1 MTIQAAH
8 AKLSASGSDKWM
20 SCTPSARLEEGF
32 PDESSEFAREGTFA
46 HAVFEQDLLTYLGR
60 GTEPLPPEL
69 LHFDTPD
76 LRQHVATAVQVAI
89 EMIERARLNCKDSV
103 VMVEQRLNFSRWV
116 PEGFGTGDLVIIADD
131 LVEVADLK
139 FGKGIAVL
147 AENNS
152 QMRLY
157 GLGALDELGHLYD
170 VKRVRMTIL
179 QPRLDNWS
187 SEELTAQELLGWAD
201 AHVVPRA
208 KLAWAGEGAFVPGTH
223 CTKGFCKARFTCA
236 ARAEEGMAL
245 ARESFSLLKP
255 ELLSTDQVVQ
265 VLERADLAMAWLSD
279 VKDFAL
285 KAAKDGTSFTGFKLV
300 EGRSNRRYID
310 ADQVAQRLIDNGIEE
325 AVLYER
331 NLLGVTAM
339 EAAITKKKFTEL
351 LGDLIEKPPGK
362 PALVPASDKRAALS
376 PFTALDAQTAA
387 ASDTQHFLEIK

>member
-1 MTIQAAH
+1 
-8 AKLSASGSDKWM
+8 
-20 SCTPSARLEEGF
+20 
-32 PDESSEFAREGTFA
+32 
-46 HAVFEQDLLTYLGR
+46 VFEQDLLTYLGR

-208 KLAWAGEGAFVPGTH
+208 KLAWAGEGAFVAGAH

-236 ARAEEGMAL
+236 ARAEEGMSL
-245 ARESFSLLKP
+245 ARQSFSLLKP
-255 ELLSTDQVVQ
+255 ELLTTDQVVA

-310 ADQVAQRLIDNGIEE
+310 ADQVAQ
-325 AVLYER
+325 
-331 NLLGVTAM
+331 
-339 EAAITKKKFTEL
+339 
-351 LGDLIEKPPGK
+351 
-362 PALVPASDKRAALS
+362 
-376 PFTALDAQTAA
+376 
-387 ASDTQHFLEIK
+387 

>member
-1 MTIQAAH
+1 M
-8 AKLSASGSDKWM
+8 
-20 SCTPSARLEEGF
+20 
-32 PDESSEFAREGTFA
+32 
-46 HAVFEQDLLTYLGR
+46 
-60 GTEPLPPEL
+60 
-69 LHFDTPD
+69 
-76 LRQHVATAVQVAI
+76 
-89 EMIERARLNCKDSV
+89 
-103 VMVEQRLNFSRWV
+103 
-116 PEGFGTGDLVIIADD
+116 
-131 LVEVADLK
+131 
-139 FGKGIAVL
+139 

-170 VKRVRMTIL
+170 VKRVRMTVL

-187 SEELTAQELLGWAD
+187 SEELSAQELLGWAD

-236 ARAEEGMAL
+236 ARAEQGMSL

-255 ELLSTDQVVQ
+255 ELLTTEQVVQ
-265 VLERADLAMAWLSD
+265 VLERADLALAWLSD

-285 KAAKDGTSFTGFKLV
+285 KAAKEGTSFPGFKLV
-300 EGRSNRRYID
+300 EGRSNRRYIN
-310 ADQVAQRLIDNGIEE
+310 ADLVAQRLIDSGIDE
-325 AVLYER
+325 AILYER
-331 NLLGVTAM
+331 SLLGVTAM

-362 PALVPASDKRAALS
+362 PALVPASDKRASLS
-376 PFTALDAQTAA
+376 PFTALDAQTAG

>member
-1 MTIQAAH
+1 MTIEAAH

-20 SCTPSARLEEGF
+20 NCTPSARLEEGF

-139 FGKGIAVL
+139 FGKGIAVM
-147 AENNS
+147 ADNNS

-208 KLAWAGEGAFVPGTH
+208 KLAWAGEGPFVPGTH

-255 ELLSTDQVVQ
+255 ELLTTDQVVA

-310 ADQVAQRLIDNGIEE
+310 ADQVAQRLIDSGIDE
-325 AVLYER
+325 AILFER

-362 PALVPASDKRAALS
+362 PALVPASDKRASLS